1 MYRDA
6 KYGDDFSVGAN
17 LENAVVITG
26 VKTASANG
34 EYKIPDTI
42 DGKKVVAI
50 MGLAFCDDSISSTV
64 KTVIVP
70 SSVKTIWNNAFAN
83 CYNLTDIY
91 FKGNA
96 IYTESNAFPEV
107 SKRNETLTIH
117 CSANCSDRN
126 YRYYKNSASYYD
138 AEYEEWNG

>member
-1 MYRDA
+1 
-6 KYGDDFSVGAN
+6 
-17 LENAVVITG
+17 
-26 VKTASANG
+26 
-34 EYKIPDTI
+34 
-42 DGKKVVAI
+42 
-50 MGLAFCDDSISSTV
+50 MGLAFCDDNISSTV

-91 FKGNA
+91 FCGNS
-96 IYTESNAFPEV
+96 IYTESNAFPET
-107 SKRNETLTIH
+107 SRRNGTLTIH